1 MDPTFMSLPG
11 DAKAA
16 ILARLTDGADLASVE
31 RVCTGLR
38 RLDGELWKAT
48 YDALLR
54 RGVSRSL
61 PDDYSGGHSS
71 PPEMSWK
78 ERYVRARRCRPP
90 TPTASLVARYVQYNF
105 QDRVF
110 EVMLRIDPSIVTMRQ
125 NCQETQ
131 PLTEGIIG

>member
-38 RLDGELWKAT
+38 RLVAERDGELWKAT

-54 RGVSRSL
+54 RG
-61 PDDYSGGHSS
+61 PS
-71 PPEMSWK
+71 PTTTAAATP
-78 ERYVRARRCRPP
+78 RRR
-90 TPTASLVARYVQYNF
+90 R
-105 QDRVF
+105 
-110 EVMLRIDPSIVTMRQ
+110 
-125 NCQETQ
+125 
-131 PLTEGIIG
+131 